1 MKDGAL
7 DGGYLWDTR
16 KLGYLTVAVAKA
28 MLEGKKLTNGM
39 EIQGFG
45 KIEVKDDGK
54 TVIMGPPDNYEKQ

>member
-1 MKDGAL
+1 
-7 DGGYLWDTR
+7 
-16 KLGYLTVAVAKA
+16 
-28 MLEGKKLTNGM
+28 M